1 MEAPQQ
7 RTIKADES
15 GKKIPALF
23 SAVPRLPRLYVGG
36 KDPNTHLAE
45 NRLSSD
51 FCDWSE
57 VTDGL
62 RWETGAT
69 ETETGLE
76 TGRISV
82 SVQKEKHSEMDGS
95 ATVPE

>member
-1 MEAPQQ
+1 MDGSVMEAPQQ

-15 GKKIPALF
+15 GQK
-23 SAVPRLPRLYVGG
+23 

-69 ETETGLE
+69 ETKTGLE
-76 TGRISV
+76 TGLISV

-95 ATVPE
+95 ATLPG